1 MKRKGVKR
9 KGGPAKA
16 AQEAILVPPGEGR
29 RGQEGHIGYLL
40 RQAQGAFRQAGDAML
55 AEIGLTLPQYGV
67 LSWLV
72 IQGPLS
78 GAELA
83 RLSIQTPQ
91 TLDAVIK
98 NLERSGL
105 VARTPDPVHGR
116 ILRVALTD
124 EGRSR
129 AAAARRRIDGLERRL
144 VTGLKAE
151 EETAIRAWLAAVAR
165 DLLPR

>member
-1 MKRKGVKR
+1 MKRKGPR
-9 KGGPAKA
+9 NGAPG
-16 AQEAILVPPGEGR
+16 EALVPPGEGR

-40 RQAQGAFRQAGDAML
+40 RQAQGAFRQAGDAAL
-55 AEIGLTLPQYGV
+55 AETGLTLPQYGV

-83 RLSIQTPQ
+83 RLSMQTPQ
-91 TLDAVIK
+91 TLDLVIK
-98 NLERSGL
+98 NLARVGL

-116 ILRVALTD
+116 ILRVSLTD
-124 EGRSR
+124 EGRRR
-129 AAAARRRIDGLERRL
+129 AAAAKRRIDAIEDRL
-144 VTGLKAE
+144 VADLGADE
-151 EETAIRAWLAAVAR
+151 QRVIRAWLAAVAR

>member
-1 MKRKGVKR
+1 MKR
-9 KGGPAKA
+9 KGGPAGTGQA
-16 AQEAILVPPGEGR
+16 ALVPPGEGR

-40 RQAQGAFRQAGDAML
+40 RQAQGAFRQAGDTAL

-78 GAELA
+78 GAALA
-83 RLSIQTPQ
+83 RLSMQTPQ

-105 VARTPDPVHGR
+105 VARTPDPLHGR
-116 ILRVALTD
+116 ILHVALTD

-144 VTGLKAE
+144 VSGLKTDE
-151 EETAIRAWLAAVAR
+151 ERVIRAWLAAVAR

>member
-1 MKRKGVKR
+1 MKRKR
-9 KGGPAKA
+9 ERGGSARA
-16 AQEAILVPPGEGR
+16 AALVPPGEGR
-29 RGQEGHIGYLL
+29 RGREGHIGYLL
-40 RQAQGAFRQAGDAML
+40 RQAQGAFRLAGDAAL

-67 LSWLV
+67 VSWLE

-83 RLSIQTPQ
+83 RLSMQTPQ
-91 TLDAVIK
+91 TLDSVIK

-116 ILRVALTD
+116 ILRVALTE

-129 AAAARRRIDGLERRL
+129 AAAARKRIDALERRL
-144 VTGLKAE
+144 VAGLAAE
-151 EETAIRAWLAAVAR
+151 EERTIRAWLAAVAR
-165 DLLPR
+165 DLMPR

>member
-1 MKRKGVKR
+1 MKR
-9 KGGPAKA
+9 KGGPVKSGQDA
-16 AQEAILVPPGEGR
+16 ALVPPGEGR
-29 RGQEGHIGYLL
+29 RGKEGHIGYLL
-40 RQAQGAFRQAGDAML
+40 RQAQGAFRQAGDTAL

-72 IQGPLS
+72 IQGALS

-83 RLSIQTPQ
+83 RLSLQTPQ
-91 TLDAVIK
+91 TLDSVIK
-98 NLERSGL
+98 NLERAGL

-124 EGRSR
+124 EGSR
-129 AAAARRRIDGLERRL
+129 RALAAKRRIDGLERRL
-144 VTGLKAE
+144 TAGLGAGE
-151 EETAIRAWLAAVAR
+151 ERAIRAWLASVAR